1 MWSVLIL
8 CPATLH
14 NDVCTAA
21 YETESKPCR
30 GHTRQSVSR
39 ATCRSS
45 RSKWAVKLWC
55 CIQLVALVW
64 TCPISAHHLA
74 DDPRCHIG
82 VAHPLVLVGLTC
94 VHKFYVT
101 IQIRCKGRAV
111 GQEHQILG
119 RVYWAG
125 EARTSPSCR
134 TRVHHR
140 TIHTHMLWTLNKLL
154 IIVRIWN
161 IVHITC
167 GVTFPPCTIPIG
179 FLRWIFSKY
188 IPEFTLHAPAP
199 PADISDDMMESMRR
213 CKQNKE
219 WFLSQH
225 LFGYPSVRPRLYSVL
240 SDDNSCS
247 LEQDGMQSLTKLYR
261 KVTMNVS
268 DLFVATKDSSLAWDP
283 RFDDVWFELVQLS
296 TNCKLETAAGWDW
309 SWAEKDGNKY
319 LSVPKVHFQ
328 QTSYRPR
335 MLFVCLFIYSLVGI
349 CRMLWSMVSWVSYF

>member
-14 NDVCTAA
+14 NDVCTTA

-45 RSKWAVKLWC
+45 RSKWAVKLWF

-140 TIHTHMLWTLNKLL
+140 TIHTHVVNIEQTTNYRSNLKHSTHHMWCHFPSLYHPY
-154 IIVRIWN
+154 RI
-161 IVHITC
+161 
-167 GVTFPPCTIPIG
+167 
-179 FLRWIFSKY
+179 
-188 IPEFTLHAPAP
+188 
-199 PADISDDMMESMRR
+199 
-213 CKQNKE
+213 
-219 WFLSQH
+219 
-225 LFGYPSVRPRLYSVL
+225 PSPR
-240 SDDNSCS
+240 SCS
-247 LEQDGMQSLTKLYR
+247 T
-261 KVTMNVS
+261 
-268 DLFVATKDSSLAWDP
+268 
-283 RFDDVWFELVQLS
+283 
-296 TNCKLETAAGWDW
+296 C
-309 SWAEKDGNKY
+309 
-319 LSVPKVHFQ
+319 
-328 QTSYRPR
+328 
-335 MLFVCLFIYSLVGI
+335 
-349 CRMLWSMVSWVSYF
+349 